1 MARYE
6 VVLSRNATKAL
17 HKASP
22 RVIRS
27 LEATIDQLADQPRPR
42 GLKTI
47 DSAKKIY
54 RVRAGSYRILYQIQ
68 DARLVVH
75 IIRIGDRKEVYQR
88 VDDLISRTLPPPK
101 A

>member
-6 VVLSRNATKAL
+6 VVLERNAIKAL

-22 RVIRS
+22 RVLRS
-27 LEATIDQLADQPRPR
+27 LEAALDSIADEPRPH

-54 RVRAGSYRILYQIQ
+54 RVRVGSHRILYQVQ
-68 DARLVVH
+68 DARLVVLV
-75 IIRIGDRKEVYQR
+75 IRIGDRKEVYRR
-88 VDDLISRTLPPPK
+88 VDDLISRTPPPPNV
-101 A
+101 